1 MNARSLSES
10 KLQPPR
16 TKPNGGLRRR
26 FREESAQ
33 AMLAAAEAV
42 FAERGLHAASMNA
55 IAARAGV
62 AVGTLYNHFKDRDAL
77 LAALLAA
84 RHADLMARLRESETK
99 TARRPFAEQ
108 LTALLTALFD
118 EFEAHRPFLT
128 FVMED
133 EHALKIKR
141 NTTRSE
147 LQQSFEKLAKR
158 GVREGVLRPS
168 PLHATILLG
177 LVRSLCMQT
186 IETPGDGR
194 ALVGEL
200 VAFFLRGAAR

>member
-1 MNARSLSES
+1 MNPRSLSES

-16 TKPNGGLRRR
+16 TKLRRR

-77 LAALLAA
+77 LHALLAA
-84 RHADLMARLRESETK
+84 RHADFMARLHETEAK
-99 TARRPFAEQ
+99 TARRPFADQ

-133 EHALKIKR
+133 EHALQIKR
-141 NTTRSE
+141 TTATRSE
-147 LQQSFEKLAKR
+147 LLQSFEKLARR
-158 GVREGVLRPS
+158 GVREGVLRAS

-177 LVRSLCMQT
+177 LVRSLCMRT
-186 IETPGDGR
+186 IETPGKGP

-200 VAFFLRGAAR
+200 VDFFLRGAGR